1 MQQTRRHIL
10 DILKEYGEATV
21 DDIVTELQKRRGK
34 EITAVTVRHHLTR
47 LQNDNLIMSPQMRHR
62 NTPGRPQ
69 HIYTLTEKAAGQ
81 SPTNYQYLADH
92 LLQAVRDYMP
102 RDGVNVIM
110 EGVAKQMAQDAH
122 IPEVPFQQKL
132 NFVVDYLNKQGYHAH
147 WEQAD
152 KGYILHT
159 SNCPYHTLAETDQSL
174 CEMDMR
180 LVSTL
185 LGVVPRRL
193 SHVMAG
199 DSACTYAIPGQVDT
213 IGSE

>member
-47 LQNDNLIMSPQMRHR
+47 LQTDNLITSPQMRHR

-69 HIYTLTEKAAGQ
+69 HIYTLTEKAFGQ
-81 SPTNYQYLADH
+81 TPTNYQYLADH
-92 LLQAVRDYMP
+92 LLQTLREQMP
-102 RDGVNVIM
+102 ADGVNVIL
-110 EGVAKQMAQDAH
+110 EGVARRMADDAD
-122 IPEVPFQQKL
+122 IPALPLPQRL
-132 NFVVDYLNKQGYHAH
+132 NFVVDYLNRQGYHAH
-147 WEQAD
+147 WEQVAT
-152 KGYILHT
+152 GYILHT
-159 SNCPYHTLAETDQSL
+159 SNCPYHAVAETDQTL
-174 CEMDMR
+174 CEMDLR

-193 SHVMAG
+193 SHIMSG
-199 DSACTYAIPGQVDT
+199 DAACTYSIPDT
-213 IGSE
+213 DSAANTE